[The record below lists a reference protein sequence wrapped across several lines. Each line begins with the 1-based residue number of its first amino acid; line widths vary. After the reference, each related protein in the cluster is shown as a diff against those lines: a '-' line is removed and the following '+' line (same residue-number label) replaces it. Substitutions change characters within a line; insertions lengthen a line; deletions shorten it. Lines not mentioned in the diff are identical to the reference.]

1 MPRTRI
7 THREELQLIGL
18 LTLAKRYNNI
28 QNEIIEAIGDIT
40 GEEDSR
46 YHSTDA
52 VYCDY
57 EVEKLLE
64 LLSIEVEG

>member
-1 MPRTRI
+1 MPKIRI
-7 THREELQLIGL
+7 SHKEELQLIGL

-28 QNEIIEAIGDIT
+28 QNEIVDAVAEIT
-40 GEEDSR
+40 GEDGSQG
-46 YHSTDA
+46 HSMDA